1 MRVYNNKNNLGRS
14 ITDKNFVMRVI
25 TLILAA
31 VTAVVIFVKPQGAAA
46 AQKKSKQAEG
56 GVNMSLKNGVL
67 TVKGKGAMWD
77 TVSRTAYKKNNI
89 KKIVVKEGVESL
101 PRDVFKDCKKV
112 TSIKIAST
120 VKRIGIHAF
129 ANTGIKSITIP
140 KSVKKLGSG
149 VCDGCTKLETVT
161 MPGDIDVI
169 KINPRKD
176 YITGLFYLKG
186 DYVSSQPLKKVKFT
200 TALNTDILPRVGAC
214 ENYEI

>member
-1 MRVYNNKNNLGRS
+1 
-14 ITDKNFVMRVI
+14 MRVI

-31 VTAVVIFVKPQGAAA
+31 VTAVVIFVKPQGV
-46 AQKKSKQAEG
+46 QRRHRKNQKQAEG

-77 TVSRTAYKKNNI
+77 TVSRTAYKRI
-89 KKIVVKEGVESL
+89 TLKKIVVKEGVESL
-101 PRDVFKDCKKV
+101 PRDVFKDCKE
-112 TSIKIAST
+112 SYQYKIAST

-161 MPGDIDVI
+161 MPV
-169 KINPRKD
+169 
-176 YITGLFYLKG
+176 TL
-186 DYVSSQPLKKVKFT
+186 T
-200 TALNTDILPRVGAC
+200 
-214 ENYEI
+214 